1 VIGEEKPDVGGAVLR
16 ARGVIA
22 GYGGKPVLNG
32 VDFDIKPGE
41 LVGLI
46 GGNGAGKSTLL
57 RVLAGELPVNEGEVV
72 VEQVEDSGRPRLF
85 RLAQEPELPGF
96 LNLEEIVTLAIRA
109 WRQDVPAPADFAREL
124 LHRWGLE
131 GRMDRPIRVA
141 SPGEVRR
148 TLLAVVDAVRPG
160 VLLLDEV
167 LSALD
172 PRVLPQAEDLID
184 RLAAEGGVTV
194 LVTHDM
200 GLAERVPSRILLLDG
215 GRIAAQWTREW
226 IAEQRLAGR
235 TLFDLFLEHTS
246 A

>member
-1 VIGEEKPDVGGAVLR
+1 MSDEQIIEQAPAMLR
-16 ARGVIA
+16 AEGVIA
-22 GYGGKPVLNG
+22 GYGGIPVLKG
-32 VDFDIKPGE
+32 VDFEILPGE

-57 RVLAGELPVNEGEVV
+57 RVLAGELPVNEGRVEVGTL
-72 VEQVEDSGRPRLF
+72 QTQGRPRLF

-109 WRQDVPAPADFAREL
+109 WRQDIPSPADLAREL
-124 LHRWGLE
+124 LVRWGLE
-131 GRMDRPIRVA
+131 GRVDRPIRVA

-172 PRVLPQAEDLID
+172 PRVLPQAEDLVD
-184 RLAAEGGVTV
+184 SLAAEGGVTV

-200 GLAERVPSRILLLDG
+200 GLAERVPSKILLLDS

-226 IAEQRLAGR
+226 IAEERSKGR
-235 TLFDLFLEHTS
+235 TLYDLFLEHTAS
-246 A
+246 

>member
-1 VIGEEKPDVGGAVLR
+1 MLR

-32 VDFDIKPGE
+32 VDFDIQPGE

-57 RVLAGELPVNEGEVV
+57 RVLAGELPLNQGEISI
-72 VEQVEDSGRPRLF
+72 EQIEDSGRPRLF

-109 WRQDVPAPADFAREL
+109 WRSDVPAPADFAHEL
-124 LHRWGLE
+124 LATWGLQ
-131 GRMDRPIRVA
+131 GREDRPIRVA

-148 TLLAVVDAVRPG
+148 TLLAIVEAVRPG

-200 GLAERVPSRILLLDG
+200 GLAERVPSRILLLDQ
-215 GRIAAQWTREW
+215 GRISAQWTREQL
-226 IAEQRLAGR
+226 AEHRQEGR
-235 TLFDLFLEHTS
+235 TLFDLFLEYTR